1 MEFHIEMAGC
11 IPDIG
16 AIEDA
21 IGTIDPSVLVDI
33 DAAGHTLR
41 VAASVD
47 AVLLVSLMSQAGYP
61 VVEAQVVQVP
71 SICCGG
77 CSG

>member
-1 MEFHIEMAGC
+1 MEFHVQLAGPL
-11 IPDIG
+11 PDREAVDE
-16 AIEDA
+16 AILA
-21 IGTIDPSVLVDI
+21 ADPAAVIDI
-33 DAAGHTLR
+33 DAAGQTLR

-47 AVLLVSLMSQAGYP
+47 ADELIRLLGRAGYP
-61 VVEAQVVQVP
+61 VSTAQVRQLP